1 MLMDDVMKRKM
12 FLKRREIDVFRGNW
26 NSTIPNL
33 RRVFLE
39 LEQRENWVSLREAW
53 TLEKREMTESETCV
67 CVCVELDKFERRR
80 ARGLEIVLR
89 DLIRKDIY
97 VHCTVDL

>member
-1 MLMDDVMKRKM
+1 
-12 FLKRREIDVFRGNW
+12 
-26 NSTIPNL
+26 
-33 RRVFLE
+33 
-39 LEQRENWVSLREAW
+39 
-53 TLEKREMTESETCV
+53 MTESETCV

-80 ARGLEIVLR
+80 AGGLEIVLR

>member
-1 MLMDDVMKRKM
+1 
-12 FLKRREIDVFRGNW
+12 
-26 NSTIPNL
+26 
-33 RRVFLE
+33 
-39 LEQRENWVSLREAW
+39 
-53 TLEKREMTESETCV
+53 MTESETCV